1 MPLAKEL
8 LSCNEQ
14 ETLGMGFFLG
24 GLPFQHTCVCVLP
37 ERACV
42 YCSNTMLSTSV
53 FDVQVLDGVHRH
65 SRKRFWICI
74 PMMKL
79 VHVGVDRT
87 DVQEPV
93 RNVKVNVTPDDRHD
107 VITS

>member
-1 MPLAKEL
+1 MSRKQSEWD
-8 LSCNEQ
+8 
-14 ETLGMGFFLG
+14 FLG
-24 GLPFQHTCVCVLP
+24 GYLFSTLGQACVCVLP

-107 VITS
+107 AITS